1 MQQANFIHTTTLILA
16 CILLVGVMFMT
27 YGFYYHDSLFIKIGI
42 PITVITSL
50 TITFQNIILQ
60 NNKRRVR

>member
-1 MQQANFIHTTTLILA
+1 MQQANFVHTTTLILA
-16 CILLVGVMFMT
+16 CILLVGVIFMT
-27 YGFYYHDSLFIKIGI
+27 YGFYYNDSLFVNIGA

-50 TITFQNIILQ
+50 IITFQNIILQ